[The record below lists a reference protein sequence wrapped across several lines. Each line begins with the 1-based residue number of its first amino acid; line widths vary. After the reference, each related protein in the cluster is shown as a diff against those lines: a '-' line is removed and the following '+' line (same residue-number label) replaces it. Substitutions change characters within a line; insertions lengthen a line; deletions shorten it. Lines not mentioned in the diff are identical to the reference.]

1 MNFLYHIGK
10 YFMMLKSVFK
20 KPQNRKIYT
29 RQILTE
35 FHTIGK
41 ESVLIVAIISLFM
54 GAAVSLQLAFNID
67 FPLIPKYTIGFA
79 TRQSVVLEFSPTLI
93 SILLA
98 GTVGSSIASGI
109 GTMRVTEQ
117 IDALEIMGVN
127 SSTYLILPK
136 IVAFMLVNPLLIMM
150 SMIIAVFGGW
160 LIGVLTGAFP
170 SEDYIYGVRSFFR
183 MYDIYY
189 ALIKTVVFAFI
200 ISSISAYFGY
210 NVRGGSLEVA
220 KASTNAVI
228 YSSITIIIFNLM
240 LTQLLLS

>member
-1 MNFLYHIGK
+1 
-10 YFMMLKSVFK
+10 MMLKSVFK

>member
-1 MNFLYHIGK
+1 
-10 YFMMLKSVFK
+10 MMLRSVFK

-228 YSSITIIIFNLM
+228 YSSITIIIFNLI